1 MTRWRRARAGER
13 GTRWPQVSRSGE
25 RAVVYNL
32 VLTRLTNAGLS
43 VGDAMRWA
51 EVARFSSWV
60 SAREV
65 IGTAVRFHDLGMP
78 APIAVEWERYDF
90 TPSTACRYAN
100 AGWTPATAAEF
111 DNALIQAARR
121 AVPPGGDL
129 AGWHLTHGS
138 DPLTWTG
145 AGIDPATTLR
155 YVRAGYTN
163 PDQAA
168 YLEARRLVGDPTIIP
183 ALDLLAALLR

>member
-1 MTRWRRARAGER
+1 MTQRRRARARKR
-13 GTRWPQVSRSGE
+13 GARWPQAWRDGE

-43 VGDAMRWA
+43 VGEAMRWA
-51 EVARFSSWV
+51 VVARSSSWV
-60 SAREV
+60 NALDV
-65 IGTAVRFHDLGMP
+65 VGAAIRFHDIGMP
-78 APIAVEWERYDF
+78 AWTAIEWERHDF
-90 TPSTACRYAN
+90 TPATACRYAN
-100 AGWTPATAAEF
+100 AGWTPATSAEF

-121 AVPPGGDL
+121 AVPPDGDV

-138 DPLTWTG
+138 DPLTWTE
-145 AGIDPATTLR
+145 AGLDPATTLR
-155 YVRAGYTN
+155 YLRAGYTH

-168 YLEARRLVGDPTIIP
+168 DLEARRRAGDPTIVP